1 MTILS
6 VNDPAFAPYGR
17 VIAGYDTA
25 VLLNTLC
32 EKTPK
37 PERGTMYEPSVPAL
51 EALPIAKELSARFY
65 GGMPVQLGCCNGRNT
80 VLNCLEYHRDSELN
94 IPADDMIFLVAT
106 ATDIKDDKLDTAAV
120 KAFSAKAG
128 AVVELYAT
136 TLHYAPCSADGQMG
150 FRVAVVLP
158 RGTNLAKPEIECKN
172 EEDRMLFA
180 ANKWLLAHPD
190 APEAKNGAYVGLIG
204 ENIDIAD
211 FLLLRNK
218 NDLGGRAPCRGA
230 WPKK

>member
-17 VIAGYDTA
+17 VIDGYDTDA
-25 VLLNTLC
+25 LLDTLC

-37 PERGTMYEPSVPAL
+37 PETGTIYEPSVQAL

-65 GGMPVQLGCCNGRNT
+65 GGMPIQLGCCNGRNT

-106 ATDIKDDKLDTAAV
+106 ATDIKDGKLDTAAV

-128 AVVELYAT
+128 KVVELYAT
-136 TLHYAPCSADGQMG
+136 TLHYAPCSADKQTGY
-150 FRVAVVLP
+150 RVVVVLP
-158 RGTNLAKPEIECKN
+158 KGTNLDKPTITPAN

-190 APEAKNGAYVGLIG
+190 APEAMQGAYIGLTG

-211 FLLLRNK
+211 LI
-218 NDLGGRAPCRGA
+218 
-230 WPKK
+230 